1 MLEDLSSI
9 NKKTVDRLKRAGIDS
24 VEKLASAS
32 IEKLLVINDIGIK
45 TANRYIQEAVDLL
58 NSKESRAIDKI
69 PNNNHTSE
77 KARKSKL
84 EISQK
89 QEEVKGVKLKKA
101 SYKEKPKKQTVYK
114 KGAQKKRPIK
124 KDSMLNELRKL
135 SNMAITQ
142 LDKENHKKQTVYKK
156 GVQKKKP
163 IKKRDNIK
171 QKTKEEL
178 DIGYIKDIFP
188 EEITLRI
195 RFLHF
200 KLKKLELS
208 PDKQS
213 EIASYDDLDLISEYI
228 DLLNI
233 NYKLKNHNLIIKELA
248 ITPSYYDPI
257 ENKEINIYD
266 LMFECARVSWVIAR
280 LYAQLSKKFE
290 KEEDWENA
298 IISMVK
304 CSKMYKTAT
313 YFSAA
318 AVNQEKIGKSLEP
331 KNLEFESE
339 QSRIFA
345 QSLAAIKE
353 EKQGNL
359 ILASKLY
366 SGLSSLSMRLFYLGF
381 DDDKIKKQL
390 NAQSD
395 FDMGKACYL
404 NAQALQKLEISES
417 SDRQTHTRL
426 IEDLLKKA
434 VYYFSNS
441 EEIWEYMLKNFKE
454 ITEKEKKNILFNLS
468 VVNDNIM
475 EIDAEIYPFEELKS
489 IKNPEPYITVPEN
502 LADNL
507 PRTTLYLSNI
517 KPMDVNVEIYRKYKK
532 KNLEEPNLKRK
543 REELL
548 SRKTAIGRTIKELRS
563 LYDNNDIDISK
574 YTELYE
580 LYTTKLNDIELEIQK
595 LAGPINQGSKKKK

>member
-9 NKKTVDRLKRAGIDS
+9 NKETVDLLKKAGIDS

-32 IEKLLVINDIGIK
+32 IERLLVINDIGIK
-45 TANRYIQEAVDLL
+45 SANRYIQAAIDLL
-58 NSKESRAIDKI
+58 NSKESRVIDKI

-77 KARKSKL
+77 KTRKSKL
-84 EISQK
+84 KITQK
-89 QEEVKGVKLKKA
+89 QEGVKRVELKKA
-101 SYKEKPKKQTVYK
+101 SYKEMPKKQTVYK
-114 KGAQKKRPIK
+114 KGAQKKKPIK
-124 KDSMLNELRKL
+124 KDSMLKELRKL
-135 SNMAITQ
+135 SNKAITH
-142 LDKENHKKQTVYKK
+142 LDKEKPKKQTVYKK
-156 GVQKKKP
+156 ETQKKKP
-163 IKKRDNIK
+163 IKKDSIK
-171 QKTKEEL
+171 PKTKEEL
-178 DIGYIKDIFP
+178 DIGYIKDIFS

-200 KLKKLELS
+200 KLKKLEHSL
-208 PDKQS
+208 DKQS

-233 NYKLKNHNLIIKELA
+233 NYKSKNHNLVINELA
-248 ITPSYYDPI
+248 ITTSYYDPI

-266 LMFECARVSWVIAR
+266 LMFECARVSWVLAR
-280 LYAQLSKKFE
+280 LYVQLSKKFE

-304 CSKMYKTAT
+304 SSKMYKTAT

-318 AVNQEKIGKSLEP
+318 AVYQDKIGKSLEP

-353 EKQGNL
+353 ERQNNL

-366 SGLSSLSMRLFYLGF
+366 AGLSLLSRRLLYLGF
-381 DDDKIKKQL
+381 DNDKIQKQL
-390 NAQSD
+390 SAQAD
-395 FDMGKACYL
+395 FDMGKACYFK
-404 NAQALQKLEISES
+404 AQTLQKMEISES
-417 SDRQTHTRL
+417 SGEQAQTRL

-434 VYYFSNS
+434 VYYFSMS
-441 EEIWEYMLKNFKE
+441 EETWEEMLKKFKD

-468 VVNDNIM
+468 VVDDCIK
-475 EIDAEIYPFEELKS
+475 EIDVEIFPYEILKD

-502 LADNL
+502 LAERL
-507 PRTTLYLSNI
+507 PRTTLYFSNI
-517 KPMDVNVEIYRKYKK
+517 KPMDVNVEIYRNYKK
-532 KNLEEPNLKRK
+532 KNLENSNPKRK
-543 REELL
+543 TEELL
-548 SRKTAIGRTIKELRS
+548 SKKTAIGRTIKELRS
-563 LYDNNDIDISK
+563 LYDNNDVDIDK

-580 LYTTKLNDIELEIQK
+580 KYTTKLNNIDLEIKK
-595 LAGPINQGSKKKK
+595 LVEPINQGSKSRK